1 MAEKY
6 TCPYTIEKL
15 IRVYERNRP
24 VYLRDKYHQTQLR
37 RELIYPFFCA
47 LGWPGTLELELKD
60 SLWGE
65 RDPTPYVDKCFPH
78 EVCRPSRTME
88 MNARCKVWSV
98 LWGRIRDLRFI
109 ECYNIFR
116 KIRLLRG
123 SFHHPPEG

>member
-6 TCPYTIEKL
+6 KCPYTIEKL

-65 RDPTPYVDKCFPH
+65 RDPTPYED
-78 EVCRPSRTME
+78 R
-88 MNARCKVWSV
+88 A
-98 LWGRIRDLRFI
+98 
-109 ECYNIFR
+109 FR
-116 KIRLLRG
+116 MKFAG
-123 SFHHPPEG
+123 HPVPWR